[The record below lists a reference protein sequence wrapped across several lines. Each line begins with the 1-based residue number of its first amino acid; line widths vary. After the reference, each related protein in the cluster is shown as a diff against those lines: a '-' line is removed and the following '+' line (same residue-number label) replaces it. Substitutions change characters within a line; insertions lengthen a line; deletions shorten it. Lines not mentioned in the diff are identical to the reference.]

1 MFDLI
6 FGNKAVLVPA
16 IIVIAVLIICILG
29 YIKAPP
35 DMAYIISGLRKKPKI
50 LIGRAGV
57 RVPFLE
63 RVDKLIVRQIS
74 VDIKSDGYIPTLD
87 FIGVDVDAVAKVR
100 VRTDDEGI
108 KLAMRNFLNI
118 TDAHGFEQAISDSL
132 QGNMREIIGTITLK
146 EICNDRKKFGDEIQS
161 KAQVDMNALGI
172 EIISCNIQRVTD
184 EKGLINAL
192 GQDNMSQI
200 QKNASIAKAEAERD
214 IQIAQAE
221 AARQANEAQVASDT
235 QISIRKTELAVK
247 QAELKETSDIKKAAA
262 DAAYKIE
269 EQKQRRSLDIAS
281 TDADIAKRE
290 KEVELAEREITL
302 QERRL
307 DADIRKKADADKYAA
322 EKKAEAELYARKQEA
337 EAKRFE
343 QEQIAEGIKAVGA
356 AEAEAIKAK
365 ALAEAEGIDR
375 KAEAMKKYGEAA
387 VVEMIMN
394 ALPEIAKNVAAPL
407 TNVDSI
413 TMYGEGNSTKLI
425 EDIVS
430 STTQVSNGML
440 NGLGIDLRSLLAGF
454 VGGKVAVPASAPSVE
469 PTAVTEGEAE

>member
-1 MFDLI
+1 MFDLL

-290 KEVELAEREITL
+290 KEAELAEREITL

-343 QEQIAEGIKAVGA
+343 QEQFAEGIKAVGA

-394 ALPEIAKNVAAPL
+394 ALPEIAKNVATPL
-407 TNVDSI
+407 SNVDSI